1 LALGRGRSSV
11 VAMPEPRL
19 ARAREIKRRS
29 SGEAKMLKLRRS
41 LPAAFFAVLTLAA
54 AGAPVRAQEGNLV
67 GPPQLRDFQLPGE
80 RRTSARPQQ
89 VQPQPAQTPPA
100 AQPAPST
107 APQRQPE
114 RTQAQRPQPATPRA
128 DRTREAPVAL
138 PSQPE
143 DILQLPQAPQ
153 ATIPPAADSAA
164 QPSAG
169 AAPEPTGSGTPFWY
183 YALGSGLLA
192 LAAALF
198 LRRRRR
204 PAEPAADLLAA
215 AAADPPAPRPAP
227 VPRPWL
233 ELEVKAERAAS
244 TDSEAKV
251 EFELILKNTGKSPAR
266 NIRVNARMFNA
277 GREQDKE
284 IGAFFRTKG
293 EGRKTHTIGDLPA
306 DQEGMIPGSVTM
318 PREEVRALQ
327 VNNQLLFI
335 PVLAVNVV
343 YDWGSGRTGQTSKSY
358 VIGRELGEASD
369 KMGAFRLDLGPRI
382 YRTVGQRQHSL
393 AKRV

>member
-1 LALGRGRSSV
+1 
-11 VAMPEPRL
+11 
-19 ARAREIKRRS
+19 
-29 SGEAKMLKLRRS
+29 MLKSRRR
-41 LPAAFFAVLTLAA
+41 LPAAAFAVLTLAA
-54 AGAPVRAQEGNLV
+54 AGAPARAQEGNVV

-80 RRTSARPQQ
+80 RRTPARPPQA
-89 VQPQPAQTPPA
+89 QPQPVQTPPA
-100 AQPAPST
+100 AQPAPT
-107 APQRQPE
+107 PAQRQPE
-114 RTQAQRPQPATPRA
+114 RAQPRERPQAAPASPAEPRQA
-128 DRTREAPVAL
+128 SPAL
-138 PSQPE
+138 PSQPQ
-143 DILQLPQAPQ
+143 DVLQLPQAPE
-153 ATIPPAADSAA
+153 AAPSAA
-164 QPSAG
+164 EPAPQPSAAPAP
-169 AAPEPTGSGTPFWY
+169 AAGEEGTPFWY
-183 YALGSGLLA
+183 YVLGAGLL
-192 LAAALF
+192 LAAAALL

-204 PAEPAADLLAA
+204 PAEAEAAALPEPAAP
-215 AAADPPAPRPAP
+215 PPAPRPEP

-244 TDSEAKV
+244 TDAEAKV

-318 PREEVRALQ
+318 PRDDVRPLQ

-358 VIGRELGEASD
+358 VIGRELGDESE

>member
-1 LALGRGRSSV
+1 
-11 VAMPEPRL
+11 
-19 ARAREIKRRS
+19 
-29 SGEAKMLKLRRS
+29 MLKSRRR
-41 LPAAFFAVLTLAA
+41 LPAAAFAALTLAA
-54 AGAPVRAQEGNLV
+54 AGAPARAQESNVV

-80 RRTSARPQQ
+80 RRTPARPQQ

-100 AQPAPST
+100 AQPAP
-107 APQRQPE
+107 
-114 RTQAQRPQPATPRA
+114 AQRPPERAQPRERPQAGPVRSAGPRQA
-128 DRTREAPVAL
+128 APAL
-138 PSQPE
+138 PSQPQ
-143 DILQLPQAPQ
+143 DVLQLPQAPQ
-153 ATIPPAADSAA
+153 ATPPAVEPGPEPSAA
-164 QPSAG
+164 P
-169 AAPEPTGSGTPFWY
+169 APAPTEQGTPFWY
-183 YALGSGLLA
+183 YALGAGLLL
-192 LAAALF
+192 LAAALL

-204 PAEPAADLLAA
+204 PAEAGAA
-215 AAADPPAPRPAP
+215 ALPEPVAPPPAPRPEP

-318 PREEVRALQ
+318 PREEVRALE

-358 VIGRELGEASD
+358 VIGRELGDTSD